1 MLSKQGKILV
11 ISDIHGNAEA
21 LKAVLR
27 KEPDYDFLV
36 FLGDSVLS
44 GPQPKETAEILL
56 DVKPDINIMGN
67 HDEILLDHFLIDE
80 WPEDWRTYNQWAFK
94 QIPSEIIETTK
105 GDYITH
111 EKFEAH
117 SYKCTSDSGSL
128 MVFTKGVRG
137 GKFYEDDTYRIEKKL
152 I

>member
-1 MLSKQGKILV
+1 MSIIKKIKV
-11 ISDIHGNAEA
+11 FSSDDRGEIIDIFTH
-21 LKAVLR
+21 
-27 KEPDYDFLV
+27 EPKDHCTIVTFTKD
-36 FLGDSVLS
+36 
-44 GPQPKETAEILL
+44 AIR
-56 DVKPDINIMGN
+56 GN
-67 HDEILLDHFLIDE
+67 HFHKESIQSAYVMEGNFQIFNVMIDQ
-80 WPEDWRTYNQWAFK
+80 DLKYDSK
-94 QIPSEIIETTK
+94 KIEIIETTK

-117 SYKCTSDSGSL
+117 SYKCTSDNGSL

>member
-1 MLSKQGKILV
+1 MSIVKKIKV
-11 ISDIHGNAEA
+11 FTSDDRGEIIDIFTH
-21 LKAVLR
+21 
-27 KEPDYDFLV
+27 EPKDHCTIVTFTKD
-36 FLGDSVLS
+36 
-44 GPQPKETAEILL
+44 AIR
-56 DVKPDINIMGN
+56 GN
-67 HDEILLDHFLIDE
+67 HFHKESIQSAYVMEGNFQIFNVMIDE
-80 WPEDWRTYNQWAFK
+80 DLKYDSNK
-94 QIPSEIIETTK
+94 IEIIETTK

-137 GKFYEDDTYRIEKKL
+137 GKFYEDDTYRVEKKL

>member
-1 MLSKQGKILV
+1 MSIIKKIKV
-11 ISDIHGNAEA
+11 FSSDGRGEIIDIFTH
-21 LKAVLR
+21 
-27 KEPDYDFLV
+27 EPKDHCTIVTFTKD
-36 FLGDSVLS
+36 
-44 GPQPKETAEILL
+44 AIR
-56 DVKPDINIMGN
+56 GN
-67 HDEILLDHFLIDE
+67 HFHKESIQSAYVMEGNFQIFNVMIDQ
-80 WPEDWRTYNQWAFK
+80 DLKYDSK
-94 QIPSEIIETTK
+94 KIEIIETTK

>member
-1 MLSKQGKILV
+1 VTFTKDAI
-11 ISDIHGNAEA
+11 
-21 LKAVLR
+21 R
-27 KEPDYDFLV
+27 
-36 FLGDSVLS
+36 
-44 GPQPKETAEILL
+44 
-56 DVKPDINIMGN
+56 GN
-67 HDEILLDHFLIDE
+67 HFHKESIQSAYVMEGNFQIYNVMIDK
-80 WPEDWRTYNQWAFK
+80 DLKYDSK
-94 QIPSEIIETTK
+94 KIEIIETTK

>member
-1 MLSKQGKILV
+1 MSIIKKIKV
-11 ISDIHGNAEA
+11 FSSDDRGEIIDIFTH
-21 LKAVLR
+21 
-27 KEPDYDFLV
+27 EPKDHCTIVTFTKD
-36 FLGDSVLS
+36 
-44 GPQPKETAEILL
+44 AIR
-56 DVKPDINIMGN
+56 GN
-67 HDEILLDHFLIDE
+67 HFHKESIQSAYVMEGNFQI
-80 WPEDWRTYNQWAFK
+80 YNVMIGK
-94 QIPSEIIETTK
+94 DLKYDSKKIEIIETTK

>member
-1 MLSKQGKILV
+1 MSIIKKIKV
-11 ISDIHGNAEA
+11 FSSDDRGEIIDIFTH
-21 LKAVLR
+21 
-27 KEPDYDFLV
+27 EPKDHCTIVTFTKD
-36 FLGDSVLS
+36 
-44 GPQPKETAEILL
+44 AIR
-56 DVKPDINIMGN
+56 GN
-67 HDEILLDHFLIDE
+67 HFHKESIQSAYVLEGNFQIFNVMIDE
-80 WPEDWRTYNQWAFK
+80 DLKYDSNK
-94 QIPSEIIETTK
+94 IEIIETTK

-117 SYKCTSDSGSL
+117 CYKCTSDSGSL